1 MALGEKKNSNI
12 LLGDNHGFGV
22 IGSKFECPRKILY
35 NHYVSDHSRRIVL
48 MVQLFFQ
55 IVKTIRPRQ
64 ALKNLSLF
72 APLVFSGNLLLANK
86 LLVVIYAF
94 ACFTMMTSSI
104 YLINDIID
112 LPLDRLH
119 PFKKNRPIASG
130 KLPIPIALFVAIVSA
145 TLSLALSASINY
157 FFFLTVF
164 AYFLLQIAYSLIL
177 KNIIVTDVLVVAAGF
192 ILRVYAGAI
201 IINVHMNVWFLL
213 CVVSLALFL
222 SVGKR
227 RAEMAII
234 DKGNLSRQRKT
245 LSLYTPEL
253 LDAYL
258 AMFSTSAWL
267 SYALFTFFNSP
278 PIIPYRIFSIIKF
291 PLTLAGVNKWL
302 MATVPLVIYG
312 IMRYQV
318 MVYRGSRAESPERIL
333 LSDKPLL
340 AAIII
345 WGISVIAVIYG
356 IQP

>member
-1 MALGEKKNSNI
+1 M
-12 LLGDNHGFGV
+12 
-22 IGSKFECPRKILY
+22 
-35 NHYVSDHSRRIVL
+35 
-48 MVQLFFQ
+48 
-55 IVKTIRPRQ
+55 
-64 ALKNLSLF
+64 LKN
-72 APLVFSGNLLLANK
+72 
-86 LLVVIYAF
+86 VI
-94 ACFTMMTSSI
+94 
-104 YLINDIID
+104 
-112 LPLDRLH
+112 
-119 PFKKNRPIASG
+119 
-130 KLPIPIALFVAIVSA
+130 VA
-145 TLSLALSASINY
+145 
-157 FFFLTVF
+157 
-164 AYFLLQIAYSLIL
+164 
-177 KNIIVTDVLVVAAGF
+177 DVLVVAAGF

-234 DKGNLSRQRKT
+234 DKENFPRQRKT
-245 LSLYTPEL
+245 LTLYTPEL

-278 PIIPYRIFSIIKF
+278 PMVPYRIFSLINF

-318 MVYRGSRAESPERIL
+318 MIYRGSRAESPERIL

-340 AAIII
+340 AVVIV
-345 WGISVIAVIYG
+345 WGISVIAIIYG